1 MPSRTKKIKG
11 RPKKVKQL
19 NDKIP
24 NYCQSCQHNVQKA
37 AERPKIE
44 PEKIFEMMKGTK
56 KRSV

>member
-44 PEKIFEMMKGTK
+44 PEKIFEMMKGK
-56 KRSV
+56 KK